1 MKKIEVKGQ
10 EFEIKTYLTEEEKIF
25 ILDKSIEAYEIGGM
39 LDNDERALDNI
50 HGFDKNPISKNI
62 TFNITCLNAVSEE
75 LAKLDYQTLLEE
87 DVFRKI
93 SNSVE
98 DVKEL
103 KDMLENII
111 DKKYSLEFIIGQ
123 FLEKIVDKIPTTKQ
137 LQSLSKSVM
146 KDLNNPKNKDAVD
159 KLKELLDFKKN
170 NII

>member
-1 MKKIEVKGQ
+1 MNKINVKGQ
-10 EFEIKTYLTEEEKIF
+10 EFKIKTYLTEEEKIF

-39 LDNDERALDNI
+39 LDNGERVLDKI
-50 HGFDKNPISKNI
+50 YGFDKNPISKNI
-62 TFNITCLNAVSEE
+62 TFNIVCLNAISED

-98 DVKEL
+98 DVREL
-103 KDMLENII
+103 KEALDDII
-111 DKKYSLEFIIGQ
+111 NKKYSLEFIIGQ
-123 FLEKIVDKIPTTKQ
+123 FLEKISDKIPTSKQ
-137 LQSLSKSVM
+137 LQSLSKSIM

-159 KLKELLDFKKN
+159 NLKELLNFKKS